1 MFLGTVH
8 FQIQTVKRN
17 KKMIVS
23 AVFIIIYNN
32 KKVLKKFLKRK
43 KKNKFLLNFHELYL
57 DAIAGTKLKSRQLQ
71 AIASKSEIFGISD
84 VVEKKKK
91 KIAGRT

>member
-1 MFLGTVH
+1 MD
-8 FQIQTVKRN
+8 
-17 KKMIVS
+17 S
-23 AVFIIIYNN
+23 C
-32 KKVLKKFLKRK
+32 
-43 KKNKFLLNFHELYL
+43 ELYL
-57 DAIAGTKLKSRQLQ
+57 HPIAGTKLKSRQLQ